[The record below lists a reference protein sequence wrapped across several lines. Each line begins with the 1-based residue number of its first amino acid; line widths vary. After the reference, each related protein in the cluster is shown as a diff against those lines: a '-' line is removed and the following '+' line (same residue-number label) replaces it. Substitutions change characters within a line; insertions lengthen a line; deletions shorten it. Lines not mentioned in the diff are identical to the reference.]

1 MANESTSST
10 LSELYTEIV
19 AEAQFVASEKSIM
32 RNLVKNYAI
41 VGGGKAVEVPVYAQ
55 VSASAVS
62 EATDLSNT
70 AIDPTSVTI
79 TASEVGVMTTLTDLA
94 RNSAPRNVAGDI
106 GKLFGEVLARKQDAD
121 LTALFDGFSTAL
133 GDGTGAISASVI
145 FNALSTLRANA
156 LDADMCSVVLHP
168 KIAYDLKAN
177 MTNTFANANA
187 NDLSNEALRSGFVG
201 KLAGMNVFETSNIA
215 NTGTAGDYKGGA
227 FHKDALAIAMMQ
239 DVKIETQR
247 DASLRADEIAV
258 VPSPNAVEKPSN
270 KAVKSWSC
278 FLANASPNNLPI
290 SAATFLGA
298 EFLAKSVKVVITPT
312 SEAVIVTEVG
322 LIAV

>member
-41 VGGGKAVEVPVYAQ
+41 TGGGKSVEVPVYGQ
-55 VSASAVS
+55 VSASAIA

-70 AIDPTSVTI
+70 AINPTSVTI

-106 GKLFGEVLARKQDAD
+106 GKLFGEALARKQDAD
-121 LTALFDGFSTAL
+121 LIALFDGFATAL
-133 GDGTGAISASVI
+133 GDGTTAISPAVI

-156 LDADMCSVVLHP
+156 LPASECAVVLHP
-168 KIAYDLKAN
+168 KIAYDLKSGL
-177 MTNTFANANA
+177 TNTFAGLDTEN
-187 NDLSNEALRSGFVG
+187 SNEALRSGFVG
-201 KLAGMNVFETSNIA
+201 TLAGMPIFETSNMA

-227 FHKDALAIAMMQ
+227 MHKDALAIAMMQ

-247 DASLRADEIAV
+247 DASLRADEIVATSV
-258 VPSPNAVEKPSN
+258 YGVGEIHDSYGVELHYDS
-270 KAVKSWSC
+270 S
-278 FLANASPNNLPI
+278 I
-290 SAATFLGA
+290 Q
-298 EFLAKSVKVVITPT
+298 
-312 SEAVIVTEVG
+312 
-322 LIAV
+322 

>member
-41 VGGGKAVEVPVYAQ
+41 TGGGKSVEVPVYGQ
-55 VSASAVS
+55 VSASAIA

-70 AIDPTSVTI
+70 AINPTSVTI

-106 GKLFGEVLARKQDAD
+106 GKLFGEALARKQDAD
-121 LTALFDGFSTAL
+121 LIALFDGFATAL
-133 GDGTGAISASVI
+133 GDGTTAISPAVI
-145 FNALSTLRANA
+145 FNALSTLRANSLPA
-156 LDADMCSVVLHP
+156 NECAVVLHP
-168 KIAYDLKAN
+168 KIAYDLKSGL
-177 MTNTFANANA
+177 TNTFAGL
-187 NDLSNEALRSGFVG
+187 DTETSNEALRAGFIG
-201 KLAGMNVFETSNIA
+201 TLAGMPIFETSNMV

-227 FHKDALAIAMMQ
+227 MHKDALAIAMMQ

-247 DASLRADEIAV
+247 DASLRADEIVATSV
-258 VPSPNAVEKPSN
+258 YGVGEIHDSYGVELHYDS
-270 KAVKSWSC
+270 S
-278 FLANASPNNLPI
+278 I
-290 SAATFLGA
+290 Q
-298 EFLAKSVKVVITPT
+298 
-312 SEAVIVTEVG
+312 
-322 LIAV
+322 

>member
-1 MANESTSST
+1 MSNESTSST

-41 VGGGKAVEVPVYAQ
+41 SGGGKAVEVPVYAQ
-55 VSASAVS
+55 VSAAAVS

-94 RNSAPRNVAGDI
+94 RNSAPRNVAADI
-106 GKLFGEVLARKQDAD
+106 GKLFGEALARKQDTD
-121 LTALFDGFSTAL
+121 LTGLFNGFNSAL
-133 GDGTGAISASVI
+133 GDGTTAISPAVI

-156 LDADMCSVVLHP
+156 LPANECAVVVHP
-168 KIAYDLKAN
+168 KIAYDLKSGL
-177 MTNTFANANA
+177 TNTFAGL
-187 NDLSNEALRSGFVG
+187 DTETSNEALRAGFVG
-201 KLAGMNVFETSNIA
+201 TLAGMRIFETSNMS
-215 NTGTAGDYKGGA
+215 NSGQAGDYIGAA

-247 DASLRADEIAV
+247 DASLRADEIV
-258 VPSPNAVEKPSN
+258 
-270 KAVKSWSC
+270 
-278 FLANASPNNLPI
+278 
-290 SAATFLGA
+290 AT
-298 EFLAKSVKVVITPT
+298 SVYG
-312 SEAVIVTEVG
+312 VG
-322 LIAV
+322 EIHDSYGVQLSHDSSIQ

>member
-41 VGGGKAVEVPVYAQ
+41 TGGGKAVEVPVYAQ
-55 VSASAVS
+55 VSASAVA

-70 AIDPTSVTI
+70 AINPTSVTI

-106 GKLFGEVLARKQDAD
+106 GKLFGEGLARKQDAD

-133 GDGTGAISASVI
+133 GDGSSAISPAVI
-145 FNALSTLRANA
+145 FNALSTLRASSLPTNECA
-156 LDADMCSVVLHP
+156 VVLHP
-168 KIAYDLKAN
+168 KIAYDLKSG
-177 MTNTFANANA
+177 MTNTFAGL
-187 NDLSNEALRSGFVG
+187 DTESSNEALRSGFVG
-201 KLAGMNVFETSNIA
+201 KLAGMNVFETSNLA

-239 DVKIETQR
+239 DVKVETQR
-247 DASLRADEIAV
+247 DASLRADEIV
-258 VPSPNAVEKPSN
+258 
-270 KAVKSWSC
+270 
-278 FLANASPNNLPI
+278 
-290 SAATFLGA
+290 AT
-298 EFLAKSVKVVITPT
+298 SVYG
-312 SEAVIVTEVG
+312 VG
-322 LIAV
+322 EIHDSYGIELHYDSSIQ

>member
-41 VGGGKAVEVPVYAQ
+41 TGGGKAVEVPVYAQ
-55 VSASAVS
+55 VSASAVA

-70 AIDPTSVTI
+70 AIDPSSVTI

-106 GKLFGEVLARKQDAD
+106 GKLFGEALARKQDAD
-121 LTALFDGFSTAL
+121 LIALFDGFSTTL
-133 GDGTGAISASVI
+133 GDGTTAISPAVI
-145 FNALSTLRANA
+145 FNALSTLRANSLPA
-156 LDADMCSVVLHP
+156 NECAVVLHP
-168 KIAYDLKAN
+168 KIAYDLKSGL
-177 MTNTFANANA
+177 TNTFAGL
-187 NDLSNEALRSGFVG
+187 DTETSNEAIRAGFVG
-201 KLAGMNVFETSNIA
+201 TLAGMPIFETSNMA

-227 FHKDALAIAMMQ
+227 MHKDALAIAMMQ

-247 DASLRADEIAV
+247 DASLRADEIVATSV
-258 VPSPNAVEKPSN
+258 YGVGEIHDSYGVELHYDS
-270 KAVKSWSC
+270 S
-278 FLANASPNNLPI
+278 I
-290 SAATFLGA
+290 Q
-298 EFLAKSVKVVITPT
+298 
-312 SEAVIVTEVG
+312 
-322 LIAV
+322 